1 MKFDISEGVVTKVYV
16 EEGDVSEDILK
27 LALPEGAAVIGQDA
41 FKEVR
46 LPPILWIKE
55 GATEIAPSAFEGHK
69 ELRSVSFPASMRKIG
84 RKAFKDC
91 EGLSNIDYHC
101 SNLFAPDCFEKDYF
115 IRWLRKD
122 GEVARTLYFP
132 REEIYAIMIRNPQL
146 STPSYTIYEGRFC
159 TKPGF
164 PNCEADTR
172 HPLLYFCSYKKDGK
186 ESIWYDTLLDWAIQ
200 GAKYQAFNMT
210 PRELLGREIKL
221 DGSSS
226 MTINEFGV
234 IMGICFSG
242 LKYMAIWL
250 KKKRHEYFK
259 IDSEFLE
266 AAEDFAPLVLKK
278 FKEILEH
285 QTEVWPADRNYFR
298 HGIRW
303 SDHWSSTGKDPAQGN
318 QEVFQLLEE
327 RGALYD
333 YNKWAY

>member
-1 MKFDISEGVVTKVYV
+1 MRFDINEGVVTKVHV

-27 LALPEGAAVIGQDA
+27 LTLPEGATVIGQDA
-41 FKEVR
+41 FKGVR

-55 GATEIAPSAFEGHK
+55 GATEIAPLAFAGHK
-69 ELRSVSFPASMRKIG
+69 ELRSVSFPSSMTKIG
-84 RKAFKDC
+84 SKAFKGC
-91 EGLSNIDYHC
+91 EGLSNIDFNC
-101 SNLFAPDCFEKDYF
+101 SNMFAADCFEGDYF

-122 GEVARTLYFP
+122 GEIARTLYFP
-132 REEIYAIMIRNPQL
+132 REEIYAIMVKSPQL
-146 STPSYTIYEGRFC
+146 STPSYSIYKGRFC
-159 TKPGF
+159 TTPGF
-164 PNCEADTR
+164 PNCEVNTN
-172 HPLLYFCSYKKDGK
+172 HPVLYFCSYMKDGK
-186 ESIWYDTLLDWAIQ
+186 ESIWYDTLLDWAIK
-200 GAKYQAFNMT
+200 GARYQAFNMT
-210 PRELLGREIKL
+210 PREFLGREIKL

-250 KKKRHEYFK
+250 QKKRHEYFK

-266 AAEDFAPLVLKK
+266 AAEGFAPLVLKK
-278 FKEILEH
+278 FKEIIEH
-285 QTEVWPADRNYFR
+285 QTEVWPADRNYFKY
-298 HGIRW
+298 GIRW
-303 SDHWSSTGKDPAQGN
+303 SDHWSSTGKDPAQGI

>member
-1 MKFDISEGVVTKVYV
+1 MKFDINEGVVTKIRV

-27 LALPEGAAVIGQDA
+27 LALPEGATVIGQDA
-41 FKEVR
+41 FRGVR

-55 GATEIAPSAFEGHK
+55 GAMEIAPLAFAGHK
-69 ELRSVSFPASMRKIG
+69 ELRSVSFPSSMTKIG
-84 RKAFKDC
+84 SKAFKDC
-91 EGLSNIDYHC
+91 EGLSNIDFNH
-101 SNLFAPDCFEKDYF
+101 NNMFATDCFEGDYF

-122 GEVARTLYFP
+122 GEIARTLYFP
-132 REEIYAIMIRNPQL
+132 REKIYAIMVKSPQL
-146 STPSYTIYEGRFC
+146 STPSYSIYKGRFC
-159 TKPGF
+159 TNSGF
-164 PNCEADTR
+164 PNCEVDTN
-172 HPLLYFCSYKKDGK
+172 HPVLYFCSYIKDGK
-186 ESIWYDTLLDWAIQ
+186 ESIWYDTLLDWAIK
-200 GAKYQAFNMT
+200 GARYQAFDMT
-210 PRELLGREIKL
+210 PREFLGREIKF

-250 KKKRHEYFK
+250 QKKRHEYFK

-266 AAEDFAPLVLKK
+266 AAEGFAPLVLKK
-278 FKEILEH
+278 FKEIIEH
-285 QTEVWPADRNYFR
+285 QTEVWPADRNYFKY
-298 HGIRW
+298 GIRW
-303 SDHWSSTGKDPAQGN
+303 SDHWSSTGKNPAQGI